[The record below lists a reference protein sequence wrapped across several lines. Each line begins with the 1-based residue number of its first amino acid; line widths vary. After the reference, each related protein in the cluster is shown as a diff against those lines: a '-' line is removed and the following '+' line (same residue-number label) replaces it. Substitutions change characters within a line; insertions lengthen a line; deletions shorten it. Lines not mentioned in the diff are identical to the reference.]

1 MSMVSLVCLR
11 RVGSLAAASAPTYM
25 APQVLSVASGVK
37 KFEADILNK
46 SKFVILPSNNLGN
59 HFLSS
64 KKSLYESQ
72 ILGPL
77 TRSEFLVSD
86 NDIVQCSS
94 GAKSDSAGNSSA
106 PVWKYVSKNNL
117 VFVFCTYH
125 TQLPS
130 HLYYN
135 QVETLAP
142 NYDPRF
148 WSHNRSVLAPKRDPD
163 HHVWKI
169 QALFQASKEVPTSFF
184 KIKPHVWLI

>member
-11 RVGSLAAASAPTYM
+11 RVGSLAAASAPTYT
-25 APQVLSVASGVK
+25 APQILSVASGVK

-59 HFLSS
+59 HFLPP
-64 KKSLYESQ
+64 KKSLLESQ

-106 PVWKYVSKNNL
+106 PV
-117 VFVFCTYH
+117 
-125 TQLPS
+125 
-130 HLYYN
+130 
-135 QVETLAP
+135 
-142 NYDPRF
+142 
-148 WSHNRSVLAPKRDPD
+148 
-163 HHVWKI
+163 
-169 QALFQASKEVPTSFF
+169 
-184 KIKPHVWLI
+184 

>member
-1 MSMVSLVCLR
+1 
-11 RVGSLAAASAPTYM
+11 M

-64 KKSLYESQ
+64 KKSLFESQ

-106 PVWKYVSKNNL
+106 PV
-117 VFVFCTYH
+117 
-125 TQLPS
+125 
-130 HLYYN
+130 
-135 QVETLAP
+135 
-142 NYDPRF
+142 
-148 WSHNRSVLAPKRDPD
+148 
-163 HHVWKI
+163 
-169 QALFQASKEVPTSFF
+169 
-184 KIKPHVWLI
+184 